1 MTNRLLTDPAEFL
14 KGADF
19 LQKQTN
25 QVKKLP
31 PIFHP
36 EGIYCPTEDIAC
48 MKNKQLWI
56 NHIKGLCICLVVIY
70 HSVITFYPH
79 LVQSQSG
86 LAEYIAKSWIYLNLY
101 LAPFRMPVFFFISG
115 FLITRY
121 IEAVKWRDCIDKRL
135 WNIFYV
141 LLLWGVLQWLGIT
154 LINEWLAPDQVRNPT
169 SNAAYSENL
178 LQFATSMAKAS
189 TSLWYLYALVLY
201 FLVFKSLR
209 RYKVPV
215 IVMLLA
221 VNVLI
226 SFMPLPWWGMNSV
239 VRNMCYY
246 GLGAWFGPQLVNAM
260 KAFSPRQR
268 PLLCAAAALL
278 SAALYLVNV
287 PLVISVLSIFI
298 IMKLFYLLD
307 NWRESRSDAFLN
319 IVGSNTIAIYTTH
332 RIVIEA
338 LSLFA
343 LGQINA
349 GHLSEN
355 LLLAI
360 LLVYPFVSLTIC
372 TLLGLGFRKLSQT
385 LCGDMFFS
393 PPKKLVTATDAG

>member
-1 MTNRLLTDPAEFL
+1 
-14 KGADF
+14 
-19 LQKQTN
+19 
-25 QVKKLP
+25 
-31 PIFHP
+31 
-36 EGIYCPTEDIAC
+36 

-79 LVQSQSG
+79 LVQSQTG
-86 LAEYIAKSWIYLNLY
+86 LPEYVAKSWIYLNLY

-121 IEAVKWRDCIDKRL
+121 IEQVKWRDCIDKRI

-141 LLLWGVLQWLGIT
+141 LLLWGVLQWLGIS
-154 LINEWLAPDQVRNPT
+154 LINEWLAPDLVRNPT

-201 FLVFKSLR
+201 FLMFKSLR
-209 RYKVPV
+209 RFKVPV

-221 VNVLI
+221 INVVI

-246 GLGAWFGPQLVNAM
+246 GLGAWFGPQLMNAM

-268 PLLCAAAALL
+268 PLLCIAAALL
-278 SAALYLVNV
+278 SVALYLVNV
-287 PLVISVLSIFI
+287 PLLISVLSIFV

-307 NWRESRSDAFLN
+307 GWRESRSDAFLN

-338 LSLFA
+338 LSLFT
-343 LGQINA
+343 LGQVTA
-349 GHLSEN
+349 GHLSDN
-355 LLLAI
+355 LVLAI
-360 LLVYPFVSLTIC
+360 LLVYPFVSLAIC
-372 TLLGLGFRKLSQT
+372 TLLGLGFRKLSRV

-393 PPKKLVTATDAG
+393 PPKKMVTATQAG

>member
-1 MTNRLLTDPAEFL
+1 
-14 KGADF
+14 
-19 LQKQTN
+19 
-25 QVKKLP
+25 
-31 PIFHP
+31 
-36 EGIYCPTEDIAC
+36 

-79 LVQSQSG
+79 LTQLQSG
-86 LAEYIAKSWIYLNLY
+86 LPEYLAKSWIYLNLY

-121 IEAVKWRDCIDKRL
+121 IESVKWRDCIDKRL

-141 LLLWGVLQWLGIT
+141 LLLWGVLQWLGIS
-154 LINEWLAPDQVRNPT
+154 LINEWLAPELTRNPT
-169 SNAAYSENL
+169 SNAAYSETL
-178 LQFATSMAKAS
+178 LQFAVSMAKAS

-209 RYKVPV
+209 HYKVPV

-221 VNVLI
+221 VNVVI

-246 GLGAWFGPQLVNAM
+246 GLGAWFGPQLMSAM
-260 KAFSPRQR
+260 KAFDVRQH
-268 PLLCAAAALL
+268 PLICAFTALL

-287 PLVISVLSIFI
+287 PVVISVVSIFV
-298 IMKLFYLLD
+298 IMKLFYLL
-307 NWRESRSDAFLN
+307 NSWRESRSDAFLN

-332 RIVIEA
+332 RIIIEA
-338 LSLFA
+338 LSLFMIKKINQGA
-343 LGQINA
+343 L
-349 GHLSEN
+349 SDE
-355 LLLAI
+355 LLLI
-360 LLVYPFVSLTIC
+360 VLMLYPFASLAIC
-372 TLLGLGFRKLSQT
+372 TLAGLGFRKLSRA
-385 LCGDMFFS
+385 LFGDVFFS
-393 PPKKLVTATDAG
+393 PPAKMVTATEAR

>member
-1 MTNRLLTDPAEFL
+1 
-14 KGADF
+14 
-19 LQKQTN
+19 
-25 QVKKLP
+25 
-31 PIFHP
+31 
-36 EGIYCPTEDIAC
+36 
-48 MKNKQLWI
+48 MKDKQLWI

-79 LVQSQSG
+79 LVQQQTG
-86 LAEYIAKSWIYLNLY
+86 LAEVIAKSWIYLNLY

-121 IEAVKWRDCIDKRL
+121 IEKVKWRDCIDKRI

-141 LLLWGVLQWLGIT
+141 LLLWGVLQWLGIS
-154 LINEWLAPDQVRNPT
+154 LINQWLAPELVRNPA
-169 SNAAYSENL
+169 SNAVYSENL

-189 TSLWYLYALVLY
+189 TSLWYLYALLLY
-201 FLVFKSLR
+201 FVIFKSLR

-215 IVMLLA
+215 IMLLLA
-221 VNVLI
+221 VNVVI

-246 GLGAWFGPQLVNAM
+246 GLGAWFGPQLMSAM
-260 KAFSPRQR
+260 KAFNLRQH
-268 PLLCAAAALL
+268 PLMFTATALL
-278 SAALYLVNV
+278 SAALYLVNIPV
-287 PLVISVLSIFI
+287 MISVLSIFV

-307 NWRESRSDAFLN
+307 SWRECRSDAFLN

-338 LSLFA
+338 LSLFM
-343 LGQINA
+343 LGQISA
-349 GHLSEN
+349 GRISGN

-360 LLVYPFVSLTIC
+360 LLVYPFASLAIC
-372 TLLGLGFRKLSQT
+372 TLLGLGFRKLSRT

-393 PPKKLVTATDAG
+393 PPAKMVVATDTR

>member
-1 MTNRLLTDPAEFL
+1 
-14 KGADF
+14 
-19 LQKQTN
+19 
-25 QVKKLP
+25 
-31 PIFHP
+31 
-36 EGIYCPTEDIAC
+36 

-79 LVQSQSG
+79 LTQLSAG
-86 LAEYIAKSWIYLNLY
+86 LPEYLAKSWIYLNLY

-121 IEAVKWRDCIDKRL
+121 IESVKWRDCIDKRI

-141 LLLWGVLQWLGIT
+141 LLLWGILQWLGIS
-154 LINEWLAPDQVRNPT
+154 LINQWLAPELVRNPT
-169 SNAAYSENL
+169 SNAAYSETL
-178 LQFATSMAKAS
+178 LQFSTSMAKAS

-209 RYKVPV
+209 QYKVPV

-221 VNVLI
+221 VNVVI

-246 GLGAWFGPQLVNAM
+246 GLGAWFGPQLMSSM
-260 KAFSPRQR
+260 KSFDVRKH
-268 PLLCAAAALL
+268 PLICAGTALL
-278 SAALYLVNV
+278 SVALYLVNV
-287 PLVISVLSIFI
+287 PVLISVVSIFV

-307 NWRESRSDAFLN
+307 SWRESRSDAFLN

-332 RIVIEA
+332 RIIIEA
-338 LSLFA
+338 LSLFMI
-343 LGQINA
+343 GQINH
-349 GHLSEN
+349 GQLSDE
-355 LLLAI
+355 LLLVV
-360 LLVYPFVSLTIC
+360 LMVYPFASLAIC
-372 TLLGLGFRKLSQT
+372 TLFGLGFRKLSRA

-393 PPKKLVTATDAG
+393 PPARMVTATDAR